1 MNILKYFARQQPVS
15 QTRQLYDNLLEEIKQ
30 LTYPFGSTVFGGAT
44 KYSDTDLLC
53 SEDNY
58 LDLKAVLIH
67 NSIDYRVKTNN
78 YSFSPSKV
86 IFALNRRTYEVTL
99 VEKSEIETYKKASH
113 VLQIYAAYVCPITN
127 RTERHKKFTALV
139 SAYNVN
145 GAPPKYYQPT
155 LVRYAPELL
164 I

>member
-1 MNILKYFARQQPVS
+1 MNIFKCFARQQPVS
-15 QTRQLYDNLLEEIKQ
+15 QTRQFYDNLPEEIKQ

-44 KYSDTDLLC
+44 KYSDIDLLC
-53 SEDNY
+53 SDGTF

-67 NSIDYRVKTNN
+67 NSIDYRVKTNT
-78 YSFSPSKV
+78 YDFSPSKV
-86 IFALNRRTYEVTL
+86 IFKLNRHTYEVTL
-99 VEKSEIETYKKASH
+99 VKESEVETYKKASH
-113 VLQIYAAYVCPITN
+113 VLQIYATYVCPITN

-155 LVRYAPELL
+155 LMRYAPELL

>member
-1 MNILKYFARQQPVS
+1 MNIFKYFAPQQPVS
-15 QTRQLYDNLLEEIKQ
+15 QTRQFYDNLPEEIKQ

-44 KYSDTDLLC
+44 KHSDIDLFC

-67 NSIDYRVKTNN
+67 NSIDYRVKTNT
-78 YSFSPSKV
+78 YHFSPSRVLFK
-86 IFALNRRTYEVTL
+86 LNRRTYEVTL

-113 VLQIYAAYVCPITN
+113 VLQMYATYVCPITN
-127 RTERHKKFTALV
+127 RAERHKKFTALV
-139 SAYNVN
+139 SAYNLN

-155 LVRYAPELL
+155 LMRYAPELL